1 MSSSLEFLGNSS
13 VGKGDMRYKG
23 TKVRKSMVCVWGRGE
38 RETHEKSTHGVMET
52 DKSRDLLTA
61 SWRPRILSGVI

>member
-38 RETHEKSTHGVMET
+38 RETERQRETEREKW
-52 DKSRDLLTA
+52 A
-61 SWRPRILSGVI
+61 WWQ